1 MDSRNKGLIYTTE
14 RHEAVVSVDHYLEEY
29 VDVETFLEACK
40 ACPNYDKIW
49 SCPPYDFDVLEY
61 WKKYSTLE
69 LTAIK
74 IIFDESITGKQLTK
88 EEQADITKNSIWE
101 VKEALSQELYEREKQ
116 VPGSISLSAGSCSLC
131 KGSCTRASG
140 ATSPEG
146 HVPCKDS
153 QCELPSC
160 SPCRYPDKMR
170 YSIESLGGNVGL
182 TTGRLMEIE
191 LEWIEEGKLPSY
203 FVLVCGLLRS

>member
-1 MDSRNKGLIYTTE
+1 MSNVGNSGLIYTTE
-14 RHEAVVSVDHYLEEY
+14 RYEAVVSVDHYLEEY
-29 VDVETFLEACK
+29 VDVDTFLEACK

-49 SCPPYDFDVLEY
+49 SCPPYDFDVPEY
-61 WKKYSTLE
+61 WKRYSTLE

-74 IIFDESITGKQLTK
+74 IIFDESIAGKQLTK
-88 EEQADITKNSIWE
+88 EEQQDITKNTILE
-101 VKEALSQELYEREKQ
+101 VKEALSRELYEREKQ

-131 KGSCTRASG
+131 KGSCTRG
-140 ATSPEG
+140 A
-146 HVPCKDS
+146 CKDP
-153 QCELPSC
+153 QCGSSSTL
-160 SPCRYPDKMR
+160 PCRYPDKMR

-203 FVLVCGLLRS
+203 FVLVCGLLIP